1 MGGKLRK
8 REEMMKKEEQSGKRG
23 TESWKTWGL
32 KLKRKKSLE
41 GMMILEIEMVIYL
54 LRKKIEKEGMIHPTP
69 RKKMKHLQERRTRKK
84 EMTVKRRYQ
93 GEKARKVR
101 KEAKR
106 MRALMKIQKVRRKDQ
121 RKKRKRKDLKVKV
134 RRARKKR

>member
-1 MGGKLRK
+1 MFRRVK
-8 REEMMKKEEQSGKRG
+8 RTM
-23 TESWKTWGL
+23 
-32 KLKRKKSLE
+32 
-41 GMMILEIEMVIYL
+41 MMILEIEMVIYL
-54 LRKKIEKEGMIHPTP
+54 LRKKIEKEGMTHPTP

>member
-23 TESWKTWGL
+23 TESWKSWRL

-69 RKKMKHLQERRTRKK
+69 RKKMKHLQGRRMTRKK
-84 EMTVKRRYQ
+84 RGMGIKTRKELYEENHLLLKSAERRKMFRRVKRT
-93 GEKARKVR
+93 
-101 KEAKR
+101 
-106 MRALMKIQKVRRKDQ
+106 MMMNQKKDC
-121 RKKRKRKDLKVKV
+121 
-134 RRARKKR
+134 

>member
-1 MGGKLRK
+1 MG
-8 REEMMKKEEQSGKRG
+8 
-23 TESWKTWGL
+23 
-32 KLKRKKSLE
+32 
-41 GMMILEIEMVIYL
+41 MILEIEMVIYL

-106 MRALMKIQKVRRKDQ
+106 MRALMKIQKVRREREREREREEEMARKL
-121 RKKRKRKDLKVKV
+121 REKEREIEKKRR
-134 RRARKKR
+134 